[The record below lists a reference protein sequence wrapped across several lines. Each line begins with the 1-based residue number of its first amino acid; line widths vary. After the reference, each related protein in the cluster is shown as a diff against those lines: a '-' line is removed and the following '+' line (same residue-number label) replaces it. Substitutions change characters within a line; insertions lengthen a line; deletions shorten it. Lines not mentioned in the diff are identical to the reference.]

1 MKYFKGENV
10 YPKIPLFGPFQRTVA
25 VFSLG
30 YFHIEMNQ
38 VLHLLYGLSRFC
50 RCIRSWV
57 GSYLSTSSLYII
69 QHIKLNA
76 FHYYGRTWRYRDY
89 AKYIHPNCGD
99 LKKPP
104 TRGGYEG
111 AFAKSVWLWATI
123 HGLTKTQPDMETP
136 TRVTFSCNACRWG
149 ILREPCNYC
158 NWREGHPTTTSER
171 PSTTVSLVQ
180 GTTPVNHL

>member
-1 MKYFKGENV
+1 MPQKLRNPTKTGGE
-10 YPKIPLFGPFQRTVA
+10 QRSANLRPPRLQTTERMDKEYSMHA
-25 VFSLG
+25 EFE
-30 YFHIEMNQ
+30 FRN
-38 VLHLLYGLSRFC
+38 
-50 RCIRSWV
+50 
-57 GSYLSTSSLYII
+57 
-69 QHIKLNA
+69 
-76 FHYYGRTWRYRDY
+76 HYYGRSWRYRDY